1 MDGGRERVLGKSK
14 KVVRSFFG
22 AKDKDKKV
30 ARKRKKERWLTLG
43 YIGISEYSLVD
54 FI

>member
-1 MDGGRERVLGKSK
+1 MEDENENEFWEKA